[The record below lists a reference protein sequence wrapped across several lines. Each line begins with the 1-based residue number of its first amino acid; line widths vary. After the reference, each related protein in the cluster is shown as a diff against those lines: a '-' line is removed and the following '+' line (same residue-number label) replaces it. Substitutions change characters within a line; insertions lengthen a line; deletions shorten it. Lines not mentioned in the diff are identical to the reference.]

1 MAHTETVP
9 ETLGRLAEA
18 VTESAASV
26 RGTGRAELDLM
37 VRRLEALLATFAKTS
52 RALAARP
59 ADLAAAPDAATRW
72 LHDLRAATTAVC
84 GWISILRQTD
94 DPAARQRALD
104 AVERNAA
111 TIEELLGTVPPRG

>member
-1 MAHTETVP
+1 MDHTETVP

-18 VTESAASV
+18 VTESAVLV
-26 RGTGRAELDLM
+26 RGSADPELER
-37 VRRLEALLATFAKTS
+37 VAARLDAVLAAFAKTR

-59 ADLAAAPDAATRW
+59 ASPMDATTRW

-84 GWISILRQTD
+84 GWISMLRQPDGGT
-94 DPAARQRALD
+94 ARRHALD

-111 TIEELLGTVPPRG
+111 SIEALLAATPPTG